1 MLLDPTLLLKA
12 QKLGVKRLYD
22 ADFDGDI
29 DNDDVAILAGMKV
42 PGVTAKLGTIE
53 AKAQYAKIEGWATK
67 KGVYRGKSLQWG
79 SGGRSMLLKD
89 RLLCDGYS
97 PQEAEQIV
105 KINYFTKAEKR
116 GIITPIR

>member
-29 DNDDVAILAGMKV
+29 DNDDVAILAGLKV
-42 PGVTAKLGTIE
+42 PGVSAKLGTTE
-53 AKAQYAKIEGWATK
+53 AQAQYAKIEGWASK

-79 SGGRSMLLKD
+79 SGGRSLLLQD
-89 RLLCDGYS
+89 RLLCEGYT
-97 PQEAEQIV
+97 PMEAKQII
-105 KINYFTKAEKR
+105 KYNYFTKAAER
-116 GIITPIR
+116 GII